1 MQEPA
6 LELITMSDYDLLNMR
21 DRRRIVDT
29 KALQREILLGFWKI
43 HILHHAS
50 ENPVVGQWM
59 IQELRRHGYEVSPG
73 TIYPM
78 LARLEERGWLKC
90 EKDPGRGLKGR
101 KEYSLTENGREALAI
116 LKEQVEELYREV
128 VLGEEEEQ

>member
-1 MQEPA
+1 M
-6 LELITMSDYDLLNMR
+6 ITVSDYDIRNMR
-21 DRRRIVDT
+21 DRKRTVDT

-43 HILHHAS
+43 HILHHAD

-73 TIYPM
+73 TIYPI
-78 LARLEERGWLKC
+78 LARLEERGWLKYR
-90 EKDPGRGLKGR
+90 KDPGRGLKDR
-101 KEYSLTENGREALAI
+101 KEYSLTRSGREALAI

-128 VLGEEEEQ
+128 VLGEEDEQ

>member
-1 MQEPA
+1 M
-6 LELITMSDYDLLNMR
+6 ITVSDYDLRNMR
-21 DRRRIVDT
+21 DRKRTVDT

-43 HILHHAS
+43 HILHHAA

-59 IQELRRHGYEVSPG
+59 IRELRHHGYEVSPG

-90 EKDPGRGLKGR
+90 KKDPGRGLKDR
-101 KEYSLTENGREALAI
+101 KEYSLTGSGREALAI
-116 LKEQVEELYREV
+116 LKKQVEELYREV